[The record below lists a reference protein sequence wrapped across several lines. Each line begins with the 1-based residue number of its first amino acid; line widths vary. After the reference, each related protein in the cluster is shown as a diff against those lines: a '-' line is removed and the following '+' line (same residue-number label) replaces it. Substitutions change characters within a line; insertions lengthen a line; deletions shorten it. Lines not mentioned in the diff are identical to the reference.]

1 MRAGRTLE
9 AAGNG
14 VPRWMAVAPR
24 GVQNPAYRLA
34 QDRAD
39 VAQLAAHHLPRVR
52 VAGSSPVVR
61 SQVLV
66 AQWIERDLAKVV
78 AAGSNPVEGS
88 MSGWW
93 NGRHARFRPWCPL

>member
-39 VAQLAAHHLPRVR
+39 VAQPAGHVLPKYE
-52 VAGSSPVVR
+52 
-61 SQVLV
+61 
-66 AQWIERDLAKVV
+66 I
-78 AAGSNPVEGS
+78 AGSNPVVRS
-88 MSGWW
+88 MWLWRSW
-93 NGRHARFRPWCPL
+93 